1 MLSKYKQK
9 RDQGFTIIEVLIV
22 LAIAGLIMLVVFL
35 AIPAL
40 QRNSRNTQR
49 TNDVANLLGGVGEY
63 VANNNGVLPGVDSD
77 GLGATG
83 ATTAS
88 IGTGNSV
95 DVDLGYYTANSV
107 TIADFSTATNGTTED
122 TVQIVRGAVCN
133 GSNPADGAS
142 RAYVALYTLESDAK
156 QCRES

>member
-49 TNDVANLLGGVGEY
+49 TNDVANILGAVGEF
-63 VANNNGVLPGVDSD
+63 VSNNNGKLPTAVSADTENANT
-77 GLGATG
+77 LIVGAT
-83 ATTAS
+83 S
-88 IGTGNSV
+88 DNEV
-95 DVDLGYYTANSV
+95 EVNLGYFTAANIGLNSTAELTTDRVNIRTGAKCDGTSV
-107 TIADFSTATNGTTED
+107 TTT
-122 TVQIVRGAVCN
+122 
-133 GSNPADGAS
+133 GAS
-142 RAYVALYTLESDAK
+142 ARNYVAAYILENNAT